1 VMAIVHMDLWSRWTN
16 KNVSHLVLINTRSP
30 HLLPQFLCWWQS
42 EKEKGELWGDP
53 ISIILCAWP
62 KFLSAVVF
70 IWRNKM
76 KEHNKKTINIQSL
89 INLHVYILWRILY
102 LSILKNLIKN
112 IQVWFMVFNA
122 LMLLST
128 IFSYIVAVSF
138 IGGGNRSTRRKPLT
152 CHKSMTNFIT

>member
-1 VMAIVHMDLWSRWTN
+1 MISN

-122 LMLLST
+122 TFNNIQL
-128 IFSYIVAVSF
+128 YR
-138 IGGGNRSTRRKPLT
+138 GGQFYWWRKPEYPEKT
-152 CHKSMTNFIT
+152 TNLSQINDKLYHIMV

>member
-1 VMAIVHMDLWSRWTN
+1 MISN

>member
-1 VMAIVHMDLWSRWTN
+1 VISN

-53 ISIILCAWP
+53 ISIILCTWP

-76 KEHNKKTINIQSL
+76 KEHNKKTINIQRL
-89 INLHVYILWRILY
+89 INLHVYIYILWRILY